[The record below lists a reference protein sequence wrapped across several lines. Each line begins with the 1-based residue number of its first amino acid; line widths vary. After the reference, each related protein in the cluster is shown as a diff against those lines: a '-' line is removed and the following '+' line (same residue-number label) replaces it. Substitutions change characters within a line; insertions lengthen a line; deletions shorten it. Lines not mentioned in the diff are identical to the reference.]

1 MDFTHEELKILQEAI
16 DHYGEE
22 SQLDMAIEE
31 MSELTKATAKKE
43 VKKTD
48 ITFDLVMS
56 EEAKEVLN
64 EIKATLQEINN
75 ITLSTKPTRLQV
87 RKKTTGEVFTF
98 VQYADDGKVLVYD
111 KDGAFLLLYFYE
123 VTVIT

>member
-1 MDFTHEELKILQEAI
+1 M
-16 DHYGEE
+16 
-22 SQLDMAIEE
+22 
-31 MSELTKATAKKE
+31 ATAKKE
-43 VKKTD
+43 TKKTD

-64 EIKATLQEINN
+64 ELKATLQEIND
-75 ITLSTKPTRLQV
+75 ITLSTKPARLQV